1 MTAVSAFPA
10 IGLRPIPRKDV
21 GGAGRAQ
28 HLPPAAAVD
37 ADGDDNRRFAATDGL
52 ILVVQDTTEFTLQRE
67 HAEAVGITYRV
78 NSGRDRAGRFRM
90 HTVCGLLMHASLAVT
105 LEGFPLGLSAVKSW
119 SRQQQFEG
127 TAALKRKINPT
138 RVPIGRK
145 ESIRCWLANM
155 RLKLLLAKARREQ
168 FGQASE
174 RERRLI
180 DQLELQLSELEETA
194 SEAEVA
200 AEIAAAVVERSPR
213 TGMAPANRPAG
224 TCPSTCRASGSSTP
238 CPAPAP
244 NAAARCASSARTSPR
259 PWNACRG
266 AGKSSSMCA
275 RRFPAAAAR
284 RSASPRRPR
293 TRSPVAA
300 PDRTCLPWFWPPS
313 TASTCR

>member
-1 MTAVSAFPA
+1 LTSSSTERAGGQRRAVHPWMQASWMTAVSAFPA

-127 TAALKRKINPT
+127 TAALKRRINPT

-145 ESIRCWLANM
+145 ESIRCWLGSM
-155 RLKLLLAKARREQ
+155 RQSTELL
-168 FGQASE
+168 G
-174 RERRLI
+174 
-180 DQLELQLSELEETA
+180 
-194 SEAEVA
+194 
-200 AEIAAAVVERSPR
+200 
-213 TGMAPANRPAG
+213 APARCVHVG
-224 TCPSTCRASGSSTP
+224 DRESDITSCS
-238 CPAPAP
+238 AP
-244 NAAARCASSARTSPR
+244 PR
-259 PWNACRG
+259 SLGPI
-266 AGKSSSMCA
+266 SSSGA
-275 RRFPAAAAR
+275 ASTGWPATAV
-284 RSASPRRPR
+284 
-293 TRSPVAA
+293 TRSPA
-300 PDRTCLPWFWPPS
+300 RWTR
-313 TASTCR
+313 CRSRACTR